1 MSSMETR
8 IGVAQAVGLPL
19 IEAEA
24 LLDQAFVLLA
34 RAQAAAVE
42 GRRAA
47 RLPLHTGHD
56 ALDQVVTAQQAL
68 MMTRK
73 AVHTAHYGFREIA
86 DGMNVPARA
95 YGDHGDTP
103 READPVAPM
112 RTGGQLAV
120 VRANAA

>member
-56 ALDQVVTAQQAL
+56 ALDQVLTAQQAL

-86 DGMNVPARA
+86 DRMNVPARA

-120 VRANAA
+120 VQANAA